1 MKSEMNIS
9 PVLQSLWIYRAWVLL
24 ALLAMVSC
32 VAALEFVELKNQIS
46 QKNAALDQVKQ
57 LTRINEDQNLRL
69 LKLEKIVAKQS
80 ESMSELAENIQI
92 SDKKVVMLQ
101 DHLNEQVKVVAV
113 LTHRIDD
120 YTNKL
125 VSEKITTRK
134 VREKCEYFENTYN
147 YLADYKA
154 DKLQCDN
161 IE

>member
-80 ESMSELAENIQI
+80 ESMSTSRRRRKRRRRFAPRLSASSGKSIA
-92 SDKKVVMLQ
+92 SP
-101 DHLNEQVKVVAV
+101 
-113 LTHRIDD
+113 
-120 YTNKL
+120 
-125 VSEKITTRK
+125 TTPRSGRNSRRPTK
-134 VREKCEYFENTYN
+134 RP
-147 YLADYKA
+147 
-154 DKLQCDN
+154 
-161 IE
+161 